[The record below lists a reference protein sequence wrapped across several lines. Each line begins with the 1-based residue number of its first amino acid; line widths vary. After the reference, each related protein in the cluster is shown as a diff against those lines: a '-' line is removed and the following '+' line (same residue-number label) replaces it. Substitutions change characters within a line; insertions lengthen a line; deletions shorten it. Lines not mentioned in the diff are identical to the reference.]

1 VEPKNPKSR
10 ITNFEEMKRISIVL
24 LMVMMLSSSFGQNAD
39 KKWSIGL
46 LGGKTEYKGEIGD
59 GFFKDKTLYV
69 PVGLSLN
76 HYLNPSFDIGIQ
88 VESGDIGFMEFNV
101 NSFLARKTEG
111 ILLLKYKFNNGYI
124 FKEDALIAPYFAAG
138 LGLAGFT
145 GSRTKEGGLD
155 GIMPLGG
162 GINVNITPA
171 VALQYQFLYNFTN
184 GDDRDLIASG
194 SNDKFIEH
202 TLGIIFSF
210 GVPKDSDKDGIPDK
224 LDKCPETPAGVMVTP
239 NGCPVDGD
247 NDGIAD
253 YLDKC
258 PTVAGIAAFDGCPD
272 SDGDGVQDSQD
283 KCPNVKGLASL
294 NGCPDS
300 DGDGITD
307 LDDKCPN
314 VKGIAALN
322 GCPDTDG
329 DGITDSEDRCP
340 FAKGTKELNGC
351 PDTDNDGIPDIDD
364 KCPSVFGIVANKG
377 CPEVKAETI
386 KVFTRAMTDVLFET
400 GKDIIRRSSY
410 SILENIVNIMKENP
424 AYNLSIDGHCD
435 AVGSDAMNL
444 DLSQRRA
451 ASTKK
456 YLIDKGV
463 DANRLSTNGYGES
476 MPVATNNTS
485 AGRTKNRRVEFK
497 VTF

>member
-1 VEPKNPKSR
+1 
-10 ITNFEEMKRISIVL
+10 
-24 LMVMMLSSSFGQNAD
+24 MVMMLSSSFGQNAD

-46 LGGKTEYKGEIGD
+46 LGGKTEYKGEIGN

-76 HYLNPSFDIGIQ
+76 HYLIPSFDIGIQ
-88 VESGDIGFMEFNV
+88 VESGDYGFLEFNV

-111 ILLLKYKFNNGYI
+111 ILLLRYKLNNGYI

-145 GSRTKEGGLD
+145 GSRTKEGGMD
-155 GIMPLGG
+155 GILPLGG
-162 GINVNITPA
+162 GINVNLTPA
-171 VALQYQFLYNFTN
+171 VALQYQFLYNLTN
-184 GDDRDLIASG
+184 GDDRDLIVSG

-210 GVPKDSDKDGIPDK
+210 GVPKDTDKDGIPDK
-224 LDKCPETPAGVMVTP
+224 LDKCPGTPAGIKVTL

-258 PTVAGIAAFDGCPD
+258 PTVAGIASFDGCPD
-272 SDGDGVQDSQD
+272 SDGDGVQDSQ
-283 KCPNVKGLASL
+283 
-294 NGCPDS
+294 
-300 DGDGITD
+300 
-307 LDDKCPN
+307 DKCPN

-340 FAKGTKELNGC
+340 YAKGTKELKGC
-351 PDTDNDGIPDIDD
+351 PDSDNDGIPDIDD
-364 KCPSVFGIVANKG
+364 KCPSVFGIAANIG
-377 CPEVKAETI
+377 CPEVKEETI
-386 KVFTRAMTDVLFET
+386 KVFTRAMSDLLFET
-400 GKDIIRRSSY
+400 GKDVIRSSSY
-410 SILENIVNIMKENP
+410 PILNNIVTIMKDNP
-424 AYNLSIDGHCD
+424 AYNLNIDGHAD
-435 AVGSDAMNL
+435 AVGADAMNL

-451 ASTKK
+451 ASAKK
-456 YLIDKGV
+456 YLTDKGI
-463 DANRLSTNGYGES
+463 DANRLSTKGYGER
-476 MPVATNNTS
+476 MPVADNNTS

-497 VTF
+497 VVF